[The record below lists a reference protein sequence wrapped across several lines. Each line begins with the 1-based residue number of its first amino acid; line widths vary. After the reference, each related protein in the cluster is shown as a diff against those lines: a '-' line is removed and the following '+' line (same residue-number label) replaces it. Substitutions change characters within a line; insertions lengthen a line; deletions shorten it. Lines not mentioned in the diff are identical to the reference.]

1 MHNETKRMTE
11 SAMLLSLAVV
21 LDVVSKMF
29 IPPMTFG
36 GQVTL
41 ASMLP
46 VVLIGYRYG
55 IRWGPPSMP
64 AASRFFNSL

>member
-29 IPPMTFG
+29 IPP
-36 GQVTL
+36 
-41 ASMLP
+41 
-46 VVLIGYRYG
+46 
-55 IRWGPPSMP
+55 
-64 AASRFFNSL
+64 